1 MDNTGSGNFNYQAY
15 KILDRLKGKTL
26 RMIPNR
32 LISRNA
38 GLGANLQIAVTTYV
52 DRYELFFKPLYY
64 SLRKIF
70 PDVNIYTAVNGFH
83 DHDIQSK
90 YLQRLQSELCES
102 PMDGCT
108 FILHDQPV
116 GLTRLWN
123 ELLSQGSATTTLI
136 LNDDLEIYPWLRCWT
151 QKGSW
156 GENITLV
163 NGSWSH
169 FFISKHVLKTVGW
182 FDEDFKGIGFEDMD
196 YTARC
201 ALSGIPIDNLS
212 CQYIKHLDH
221 QPVRTSFDTQSTT
234 MWGPKYSSMN
244 HDSFFRKWRKCSHN
258 SGIFIKQINSFVE
271 PVNIRLLESRQ
282 ASISLAFRKGICFP
296 DRI

>member
-1 MDNTGSGNFNYQAY
+1 MNNTRSGNFNYQVY
-15 KILDRLKGKTL
+15 RLLERLKGQAL
-26 RMIPNR
+26 RRIPNR
-32 LISRNA
+32 LVSKNTN
-38 GLGANLQIAVTTYV
+38 LGKSLQIAVTTYV

-64 SLRKIF
+64 SLKKIF

-83 DHDIQSK
+83 DHDIQSN
-90 YLQRLQSELCES
+90 YLQQLQSELCKNAMNRS
-102 PMDGCT
+102 T

-123 ELLSQGSATTTLI
+123 ELLSQGSGKTTLI
-136 LNDDLEIYPWLRCWT
+136 LNDDLRLYPWLR
-151 QKGSW
+151 SW
-156 GENITLV
+156 IEKNSWEENITLV

-169 FFISKHVLKTVGW
+169 FFISKHVLNAVGW

-201 ALSGIPIDNLS
+201 ALNGIPIDNLS
-212 CQYIKHLDH
+212 CQYIQHLDH
-221 QPVRTSFDTQSTT
+221 QPLRTSFDTQSAT

-244 HDSFFRKWRKCSHN
+244 HDSFFRKWRKCSHD
-258 SGIFIKQINSFVE
+258 SGIFIKQIDSFVE
-271 PVNIRLLESRQ
+271 PIDIGLLESRQ
-282 ASISLAFRKGICFP
+282 VPISLAFRKGICFP